1 MKRIKIQAG
10 DVALSAELNEGET
23 ARKVWDAL
31 PIEGHANVWGDEIYF
46 EIPVAAVE
54 ERDAR
59 AEVTVGDI
67 GYWPPG
73 KAFCVFF
80 GPTPVSYGSEPRAY
94 SPVNLLGRVL
104 DDATQLRAVGQGVH
118 VRLTRAEVD

>member
-1 MKRIKIQAG
+1 MQRIKIQAG